1 MSRCRRPHHLASSGA
16 ALLIVGSIL
25 TACAAPAAAPTA
37 APTATPP
44 PPPTATTAAPTATAT
59 PAPFELTSP
68 AFAADADIP
77 VRYSCAGE
85 NISPPLAWSGVPA
98 GTVSLT
104 LIMDDPDAV
113 AVVGQVYD
121 HWLLFNIP
129 AETAALE
136 EAVPLKNTLADGS
149 QHGRNSGRLKGYAG
163 PCPPAGPA
171 HRYSFRLYALDTRLT
186 LESGASKEALLAA
199 MDGHILA
206 QAELVGQFAAP

>member
-1 MSRCRRPHHLASSGA
+1 MSHCLRPHRIASPGV
-16 ALLIVGSIL
+16 ALLLVIIL

-44 PPPTATTAAPTATAT
+44 PPTATAAAPTATAT
-59 PAPFELTSP
+59 PAPFVLTSP

-98 GTVSLT
+98 GTVSLA

-136 EAVPLKNTLADGS
+136 AAVPLKNTLADGS

-171 HRYSFRLYALDTRLT
+171 HHYSFRLYALDTRLT

-206 QAELVGQFAAP
+206 QAELVGLFAAP